1 MRRIV
6 VGGSFKNIVRLE
18 YKHKTSR
25 FALLF
30 DQSSIQEKKG
40 VYKSKL
46 HDCMM
51 HSLDIFRVSGSSTH
65 DVTFKHIDM

>member
-18 YKHKTSR
+18 HKHKTSR
-25 FALLF
+25 FALF

-40 VYKSKL
+40 VYTSQ
-46 HDCMM
+46 
-51 HSLDIFRVSGSSTH
+51 
-65 DVTFKHIDM
+65 

>member
-1 MRRIV
+1 MSRIV

-18 YKHKTSR
+18 HKHKTSR
-25 FALLF
+25 FALF

-51 HSLDIFRVSGSSTH
+51 HSLDTFRVS
-65 DVTFKHIDM
+65 DF